1 MSALR
6 RVAPLAGLLAAE
18 LAAVGLLHALGEQ
31 PWARVPVGEPT
42 RWVGATPPV
51 EALMAALR
59 LVGLGVGWWL
69 LVTTATTAAA
79 TLARAERLAG
89 LVRPMTWAVARRAAD
104 RAVAAGLSVALLA
117 PAGPAIAD
125 DPDPPPPPALSE
137 PADVEAAPSD
147 NRPANGPAGSRDSRG
162 PGERRDPR
170 DRRED
175 SGMHEIAAGEHLWG
189 IAAEALAAHRG
200 VAPDE
205 LADRE
210 IAAHWREVVEAN
222 DGRLRSGDPD
232 LVYPGE
238 QLRLPPPPA

>member
-1 MSALR
+1 
-6 RVAPLAGLLAAE
+6 
-18 LAAVGLLHALGEQ
+18 
-31 PWARVPVGEPT
+31 
-42 RWVGATPPV
+42 
-51 EALMAALR
+51 MAALR

-117 PAGPAIAD
+117 PGGPAMAD
-125 DPDPPPPPALSE
+125 ATDSPPPPALSE
-137 PADVEAAPSD
+137 PADVESGPSNERAD
-147 NRPANGPAGSRDSRG
+147 GGPAGSRESRG
-162 PGERRDPR
+162 DAERRTPR
-170 DRRED
+170 ERREE
-175 SGMHEIAAGEHLWG
+175 SRMHEIAAGEHLWG

-210 IAAHWREVVEAN
+210 IATHWREVVEAN